1 MGDTGNLKDLIKEI
15 ELQKETFNVWA
26 KNTFQRFHKDRLN
39 LTEKEMN
46 NLLYYVVSLR
56 ETSLPEIEMLSN
68 EERLLRFGSNNTMGY
83 KFKVFGQLS
92 NGIVPVDVLIIPS
105 QWFLESIIDTDI
117 LNACSELN

>member
-1 MGDTGNLKDLIKEI
+1 MGDTGNLKELIKEI

-26 KNTFQRFHKDRLN
+26 KNTFQRFHKDILN
-39 LTEKEMN
+39 LTEEEMN

-83 KFKVFGQLS
+83 KVKVFGQLS

-105 QWFLESIIDTDI
+105 QWFLESIIDTNI